1 MPVPSNGA
9 ENSVSLAQTLTRTEL
24 RCLSLTASGYDLDA
38 ISRKLSM
45 ATREI
50 ETLLYCAERK
60 LQAENR
66 LHAVCIA
73 LSLDLIGE
81 ED

>member
-1 MPVPSNGA
+1 MPVPSNRA
-9 ENSVSLAQTLTRTEL
+9 ENSVSLAQTLTRSEL
-24 RCLSLTASGYDLDA
+24 RCLSLIASGYDVDA
-38 ISRKLSM
+38 IGRKLSM

-60 LQAENR
+60 LQAQNR

-73 LSLDLIGE
+73 LSLDLIVD